1 MHDTTNDLLHKP
13 VMVEEVLDYL
23 NPQTGQVII
32 DCTVGGGGHASKIMS
47 KIKPNGLLIGIDK
60 DMEILQIAK
69 QHISEIGNIFKL
81 YHADYSEID
90 EVLRQAGTDKVN
102 GVLLDLGTS
111 SLQFD
116 QAERGFSFSKEGPLD
131 MRMDRSQGIT
141 AKDLVHRLSE
151 QKLEELFSKYGEER
165 WSRRIARAILKEE
178 NDTGITSTRQL
189 ANIIER
195 AVPRGKSKIHPATR
209 VFQALRI
216 AVNKELES
224 LEVFLNKIHNYMTV
238 GARIV
243 IISFH
248 SLEDRIV
255 KNKFSERAKQN
266 IFQILTKKPITPG
279 EAEIERNIRCRSA
292 KLRAAERI

>member
-47 KIKPNGLLIGIDK
+47 KIKPNGLLIGIYK
-60 DMEILQIAK
+60 DMEILQTAK
-69 QHISEIGNIFKL
+69 QHLSEIGNIFKL

-102 GVLLDLGTS
+102 GVLLDLGSS

-141 AKDLVHRLSE
+141 AKDLIHRLSE

-195 AVPRGKSKIHPATR
+195 AVPRGK
-209 VFQALRI
+209 
-216 AVNKELES
+216 
-224 LEVFLNKIHNYMTV
+224 
-238 GARIV
+238 
-243 IISFH
+243 
-248 SLEDRIV
+248 
-255 KNKFSERAKQN
+255 
-266 IFQILTKKPITPG
+266 
-279 EAEIERNIRCRSA
+279 
-292 KLRAAERI
+292 